1 MPVWES
7 IVVLVIWRM
16 VRGWRRSKR
25 SGRAVPNSQRYSQSS
40 QPTVRNPN
48 SVANADPERI
58 SHNGKC
64 EWCGV
69 EAVVP
74 MVRTRIERRPWRLVW
89 WCDVCG
95 RQSRARVPVE
105 LVDVFVSWDRAGGT
119 TLSMREVVEMVQVDL
134 DVLNAA
140 IEDELL

>member
-1 MPVWES
+1 
-7 IVVLVIWRM
+7 
-16 VRGWRRSKR
+16 
-25 SGRAVPNSQRYSQSS
+25 
-40 QPTVRNPN
+40 VRNPN

-134 DVLNAA
+134 DELNAA